1 MRGGSTENLMVEIII
16 FKALNE
22 ILVVCNKSVSLRNT
36 LEIFTDVVMY
46 GTRNLIPSIEYGG
59 QWLEMT
65 QTDP

>member
-46 GTRNLIPSIEYGG
+46 GTRNLLPSNEYGG
-59 QWLEMT
+59 QWVEMT

>member
-1 MRGGSTENLMVEIII
+1 MKGGSTENLMVGIII

-22 ILVVCNKSVSLRNT
+22 ILVVCKKSVSLRNT

-46 GTRNLIPSIEYGG
+46 GTRNLLPSNEYGG
-59 QWLEMT
+59 QWVEMT